1 MYILRFSG
9 KLAGLVAVLL
19 VVLWLLLLRCSPG
32 MNDWIYDK
40 LPNGYEIW
48 HVNSESIVLM
58 KRTGESTD
66 SKMGRYIMKFCYND
80 SYIGIQRLTF
90 SEDTPYG
97 QPSVKDMDTSNP
109 DYYLVDTVNDV
120 VMGPYTA
127 EAYEKQVKD
136 LGIEGLGDWI
146 ATVPRPEGAYS

>member
-1 MYILRFSG
+1 MYILRLGG

-19 VVLWLLLLRCSPG
+19 VVLLLRCSPG
-32 MNDWIYDK
+32 MNDWIYDE
-40 LPNGYEIW
+40 LPNEYEIW
-48 HVNSESIVLM
+48 RLNSVDIHLI
-58 KRTGESTD
+58 KRDGESTRIRVD
-66 SKMGRYIMKFCYND
+66 QHITKFCSND
-80 SYIGIQRLTF
+80 VYIGIERLPVDDSITNA
-90 SEDTPYG
+90 SERIEKMNNSTPEYF
-97 QPSVKDMDTSNP
+97 
-109 DYYLVDTVNDV
+109 LVDTVNDV

>member
-1 MYILRFSG
+1 MYILRLGG

-19 VVLWLLLLRCSPG
+19 VVLLLRGCPG
-32 MNDWIYDK
+32 VDDWAYDK
-40 LPNGYEIW
+40 LPNGYEIV
-48 HVNSESIVLM
+48 HINVVEINLL
-58 KRTGESTD
+58 KREGESMR
-66 SKMGRYIMKFCYND
+66 KMVDQHITKFCSND
-80 SYIGIQRLTF
+80 VYIGIERLPVDDSITNA
-90 SEDTPYG
+90 SECIEKMNNSTPEYF
-97 QPSVKDMDTSNP
+97 
-109 DYYLVDTVNDV
+109 LVDTVNDV

>member
-1 MYILRFSG
+1 MYILRLGG

-19 VVLWLLLLRCSPG
+19 VVLLLRCSPG
-32 MNDWIYDK
+32 MNDWIYDE
-40 LPNGYEIW
+40 LPNEYEIW
-48 HVNSESIVLM
+48 RLNSVDIHLI
-58 KRTGESTD
+58 KRDGESTRIRVD
-66 SKMGRYIMKFCYND
+66 QHITKFCSND
-80 SYIGIQRLTF
+80 VYIGIERLPVDDSITNA
-90 SEDTPYG
+90 SECIEKMNNSTPEYF
-97 QPSVKDMDTSNP
+97 
-109 DYYLVDTVNDV
+109 LVDTVNDV

>member
-1 MYILRFSG
+1 MYILRLGG

-32 MNDWIYDK
+32 MNDWIYDE
-40 LPNGYEIW
+40 LPNEYEIG
-48 HVNSESIVLM
+48 HINSIEINLL
-58 KRTGESTD
+58 KRDGESTRIRVD
-66 SKMGRYIMKFCYND
+66 QHITKFCSND
-80 SYIGIQRLTF
+80 VYIGIERLPVDDSITNA
-90 SEDTPYG
+90 SERIEKMNNSTPEYF
-97 QPSVKDMDTSNP
+97 
-109 DYYLVDTVNDV
+109 LVDTVNDV